1 MNQEVNP
8 QYDPLSYFTV
18 TANDVYLRRGPGT
31 DFIDIGL
38 LQKGDQVQ
46 MVKSTTEGYEGK
58 YSVTRGGHTWLSV
71 TVRSGSVRGQGWVAT
86 EYLEQNE
93 RP

>member
-1 MNQEVNP
+1 MSQEINP
-8 QYDPLSYFTV
+8 KYDLLSYYTV
-18 TANDVYLRRGPGT
+18 TGSDVNLRRGPGT
-31 DFIDIGL
+31 DFTSIGL

-93 RP
+93 QP